1 MIKGGWGRD
10 IASPTC
16 VEVWQP
22 DAPIS
27 PHITF
32 PQKKIFKNCISKN
45 ILLTSLSR
53 RCHSIWALAK
63 AQGSQDSFFCNLID
77 NLSHKNSS
85 KGLLKKTHNFF
96 PKGSTLRGVFSLTH
110 LLWTLEKFWQNQHNT
125 TISFPS
131 LFVFARKQL
140 LQILFFLYEIKKK
153 NIWTR
158 KTRQP
163 FCQW

>member
-1 MIKGGWGRD
+1 MGAWHSKSNLCWSVATGCSD
-10 IASPTC
+10 FTTHN
-16 VEVWQP
+16 
-22 DAPIS
+22 IS
-27 PHITF
+27 S
-32 PQKKIFKNCISKN
+32 KKIFKNCISKN

-140 LQILFFLYEIKKK
+140 LQILFF
-153 NIWTR
+153 
-158 KTRQP
+158 
-163 FCQW
+163 FCMK

>member
-1 MIKGGWGRD
+1 MGAWHSKSNLCWSVATGCSD
-10 IASPTC
+10 FTTHN
-16 VEVWQP
+16 
-22 DAPIS
+22 IS
-27 PHITF
+27 SKKKYLKIVS
-32 PQKKIFKNCISKN
+32 QKIFC
-45 ILLTSLSR
+45 
-53 RCHSIWALAK
+53 WQVY
-63 AQGSQDSFFCNLID
+63 QGDVIVFELWQK
-77 NLSHKNSS
+77 HKVH
-85 KGLLKKTHNFF
+85 KTHFSAIWLTIYLTKTRQKVFLKRHTYFF